1 MLESALKDHP
11 DRQVVHF
18 LIHGLTFGFH
28 PGMEALPESSFTC
41 RTRQSAIA
49 EPTTVDMLLAKEIT
63 DGFMIGPFS
72 SPPFPIHRIS
82 PLGITARKY
91 SGKKR
96 LIIDLSS
103 PHSTA
108 TPSINSLIPSPDFS
122 MHYSTITHATNLIRL
137 ASCGSWLAKADITST
152 FKVLPIRPDYW
163 GFFGVQWKG
172 HYYLAVRLT
181 FGCKSSPK
189 IFNSLSEA
197 LCWILLNNHKPPYVI
212 HLLDDFLTVT
222 PPASPPSH
230 SLSTLKSAFLQL
242 GVPLSQ
248 EKTAGSSTSLH
259 FLCIT
264 LDSLTFQATLPT
276 EKLHCISLY
285 ISNYLL
291 ASRCTKRQ
299 LLSLLGHLNF
309 AIRIIP
315 QGRSFLSHLLSISA
329 TIPSLHNFVTLDTAC
344 KMELRVWRD
353 FLSSLNSVSFFYDDH
368 LTQPEDIQ
376 LYTDAAP
383 SIGFDGYYGGRWF
396 ASEWPPEM
404 SSLSPSSAL
413 YELYPII
420 IAALLWGHEW
430 SSKVILIHSDNL
442 PTIDIINKGRSQ
454 SLDIM
459 KFIRRLTLI
468 SAQHQFIIRTAHVPG
483 YKNTITGS
491 LSCFSFQKENK
502 ISASPSGQY
511 VTTSNPK

>member
-49 EPTTVDMLLAKEIT
+49 EPATVSPQENTPEKRDSSLISLLPTAPLPPVST
-63 DGFMIGPFS
+63 AS
-72 SPPFPIHRIS
+72 SPVRTFPCTTQ
-82 PLGITARKY
+82 PL
-91 SGKKR
+91 
-96 LIIDLSS
+96 
-103 PHSTA
+103 H
-108 TPSINSLIPSPDFS
+108 TPPTR
-122 MHYSTITHATNLIRL
+122 HHH
-137 ASCGSWLAKADITST
+137 ASCGAWLAKADITST

-189 IFNSLSEA
+189 IFDSLSEA

-222 PPASPPSH
+222 SPASPPSH

-242 GVPLSQ
+242 GVPLSP
-248 EKTAGSSTSLH
+248 EKTAESSTSLH

-442 PTIDIINKGRSQ
+442 RTIHIINKGCSQ

-483 YKNTITGS
+483 YKNTIAGS
-491 LSCFSFQKENK
+491 LSCFSFRKK
-502 ISASPSGQY
+502 IKYQLRHLVNMSQQVILNSLAPSTLSSY
-511 VTTSNPK
+511 